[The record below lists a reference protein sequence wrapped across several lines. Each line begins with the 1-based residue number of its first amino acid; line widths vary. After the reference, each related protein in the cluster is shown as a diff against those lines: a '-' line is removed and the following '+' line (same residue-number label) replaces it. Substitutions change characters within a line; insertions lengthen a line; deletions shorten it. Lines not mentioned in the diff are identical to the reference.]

1 MLAESAETREIIA
14 IGPIA
19 TSYNPREIIKEPPR
33 SPHAHRYTII
43 SSKLRPL
50 PAPQNIQRTLSS
62 PQHGLETSR
71 LGRGRDT
78 RLFSLVGPAQC
89 ALTSRVDGTHRLD
102 LSLGLFVVL
111 PLLDTRV
118 SVRFGSSRGETT
130 VLLDRTSERTRTV
143 GRFRLCKCASTG
155 RTRRAGQLIV
165 RKRAE

>member
-1 MLAESAETREIIA
+1 MTPSASVYDNLVESTTITSAVEHPMYTFLPTTR
-14 IGPIA
+14 
-19 TSYNPREIIKEPPR
+19 
-33 SPHAHRYTII
+33 
-43 SSKLRPL
+43 
-50 PAPQNIQRTLSS
+50 
-62 PQHGLETSR
+62 LETSR

-78 RLFSLVGPAQC
+78 RLFSLIRPTQR

-165 RKRAE
+165 RKHAE